1 MIAVFGPS
9 ATTWFKFLS
18 TRIHTRSKTTT
29 ILTRVGLDQLVFT
42 PMNLACFLS
51 YMAYMEGSSVQKRLQ
66 DTYWQVLKTN
76 WMIWPAV
83 QLVNFGVV
91 PLEHRVLV
99 VNVVAL
105 GWNCYLSYM
114 NSKG

>member
-1 MIAVFGPS
+1 
-9 ATTWFKFLS
+9 
-18 TRIHTRSKTTT
+18 
-29 ILTRVGLDQLVFT
+29 
-42 PMNLACFLS
+42 
-51 YMAYMEGSSVQKRLQ
+51 MAYMEGASVRKRLA
-66 DTYWQVLKTN
+66 DAWWPVFRTN
-76 WMIWPAV
+76 LFLWPWV
-83 QLVNFGVV
+83 QMANFGLV